1 MLFLV
6 QHGEATTKDQNPDRP
21 LTERGEVDI
30 RNLGQFL
37 EQAGV
42 RVETVL
48 ESGKLRARQTAEI
61 LSEYL
66 TPGLA
71 PEEMAGLGATQPVGP
86 VIDKIRERDRPIML
100 VSHMPLVG
108 ALAGELVAGAEDRP
122 PVAFRPGTAVALE
135 WAEEQGWQVAW
146 MIRPELLR

>member
-1 MLFLV
+1 MLYLV
-6 QHGEATTKDQNPDRP
+6 QHGEATTKDQDPDRP
-21 LTERGEVDI
+21 LTERGELAI

-42 RVETVL
+42 RVDTVL
-48 ESGKLRARQTAEI
+48 ESGKLRARQTAEF

-71 PEEMAGLGATQPVGP
+71 PEEMAGLGATEPVGP
-86 VIDKIRERDRPIML
+86 VIDKVRELDRHLML

-108 ALAGELVAGAEDRP
+108 AVTGAMVAGAEDRP
-122 PVAFRPGTAVALE
+122 PVAFRPGTAVALA

-146 MIRPELLR
+146 MIPPELLR